1 MTPAAGTLTAPYGAA
16 YSQVFSASGG
26 IGPYDYT
33 FTGGAIPGLS
43 FSGDTLSGTPTTPG
57 SYTFSVTAADS
68 GITAGPAVWV
78 TQNYTLVVAAPT
90 VTLSPATLADG
101 TAGTAYAATIT
112 ASGGVGP
119 YTFAVTAGA
128 LPAGVSLATDGSL
141 SGTPTV
147 DGSFNFTVEA
157 TDANG
162 QTGDQAYTLVVA
174 APTLTLAPATLA
186 NGTVGT
192 AYTASFSTTGGTA
205 PYGYAVTAGTLPAG
219 LNLAADGTLSGT
231 PTAPGASSFTVTST
245 DALGFT
251 ASLAYTL
258 TVDAN
263 APVAVADAASTLQE
277 TAVVIAVTAN
287 DTGDFASIAV
297 ASAPANGTAVVT
309 GLDVTYTP
317 NAGISGTDTFTYTAT
332 GPGGTSVPALVT
344 VTVNPIPVAPTFNVS
359 TLPAT
364 PVQVTLTAGAT
375 GGPFTGAD
383 VVAVTPATAGTTSIA
398 ASGANFVLTFTP
410 AAGFSGS
417 VVVRYTLDNAFA
429 TSAEGLVNI
438 QVEDRPDPSQ
448 DPEVQ
453 GLVDA
458 QAESTRRFATGQI
471 GNFQRRLERL
481 HRGGEGG
488 FENGVG
494 FSIDRPCIEPLVGRS
509 IDPCGDNPMPGA
521 GANGLSAT
529 EDQGRRQSGD
539 GNGPLG
545 IWTGGM
551 IRSGS
556 QDGRDGN
563 ADISFETDGLSTGV
577 DYRVNDALVVGG
589 GFGYGRDEN
598 EVGENGSRVD
608 GSARTLAL
616 YASWHPGEMF
626 FLDTV
631 LGYQQL
637 DFDLRRYVTA
647 TGGLV
652 SGQRDGDQWFASV
665 SVGADIERGD
675 LLVTPYARVDI
686 AQAQLDSYT
695 ETGDPIYALR
705 YDDMDV
711 DTSTGTLGL
720 RLDHP
725 TQMSWG
731 RLTPQLRLEYQRDL
745 GGRSDATVRYADL
758 PGGPRYGLVAT
769 DFDHN
774 RFSLGLGALIDLDSG
789 WSWRVEYQSQIGHG
803 DGVDH
808 GMTVNVQ
815 KQF

>member
-1 MTPAAGTLTAPYGAA
+1 
-16 YSQVFSASGG
+16 
-26 IGPYDYT
+26 
-33 FTGGAIPGLS
+33 
-43 FSGDTLSGTPTTPG
+43 
-57 SYTFSVTAADS
+57 
-68 GITAGPAVWV
+68 
-78 TQNYTLVVAAPT
+78 
-90 VTLSPATLADG
+90 
-101 TAGTAYAATIT
+101 
-112 ASGGVGP
+112 
-119 YTFAVTAGA
+119 
-128 LPAGVSLATDGSL
+128 
-141 SGTPTV
+141 
-147 DGSFNFTVEA
+147 
-157 TDANG
+157 
-162 QTGDQAYTLVVA
+162 
-174 APTLTLAPATLA
+174 
-186 NGTVGT
+186 
-192 AYTASFSTTGGTA
+192 
-205 PYGYAVTAGTLPAG
+205 
-219 LNLAADGTLSGT
+219 
-231 PTAPGASSFTVTST
+231 
-245 DALGFT
+245 
-251 ASLAYTL
+251 
-258 TVDAN
+258 
-263 APVAVADAASTLQE
+263 
-277 TAVVIAVTAN
+277 
-287 DTGDFASIAV
+287 
-297 ASAPANGTAVVT
+297 
-309 GLDVTYTP
+309 
-317 NAGISGTDTFTYTAT
+317 
-332 GPGGTSVPALVT
+332 
-344 VTVNPIPVAPTFNVS
+344 
-359 TLPAT
+359 
-364 PVQVTLTAGAT
+364 
-375 GGPFTGAD
+375 
-383 VVAVTPATAGTTSIA
+383 
-398 ASGANFVLTFTP
+398 
-410 AAGFSGS
+410 
-417 VVVRYTLDNAFA
+417 VRYTLDNAFA

-438 QVEDRPDPSQ
+438 LVEDRPDPSQ
-448 DPEVQ
+448 DAEVQ

-458 QAESTRRFATGQI
+458 QAESARRFAAGQI
-471 GNFQRRLERL
+471 GNFTRRLESL

-494 FSIDRPCIEPLVGRS
+494 FSIDRPCIEPLVGRN
-509 IDPCGDNPMPGA
+509 IDPCGDLGMPGT
-521 GANGLSAT
+521 GANGLAAN

-616 YASWHPGEMF
+616 YASYHPGEMF

-675 LLVTPYARVDI
+675 LLVTPYARVDV
-686 AQAQLDSYT
+686 ARATLDSYT
-695 ETGDPIYALR
+695 ETGDAIYSLR
-705 YDDMDV
+705 YDEMDV
-711 DTSTGTLGL
+711 DSSVGTLGL

-725 TQMSWG
+725 TQMNWG

-774 RFSLGLGALIDLDSG
+774 RFSLGLGALVDLDSG

-808 GMTVNVQ
+808 GITVNVQ